1 MDEMLAFV
9 KDLSQL
15 KESLSQYQGLLEQQR
30 EATIKS
36 QFRDFSDSLGIV
48 ATADT
53 INSLFHNF
61 EDVNETLEDSELVLK
76 DRIIKTLDSD
86 FVQQVLTLKTAAR
99 ESELRRMTNDLS
111 NFIRD
116 VPTADNDSQ
125 FIQNLM
131 AKSLATLATE
141 VSLQKDLGE
150 TYNEA
155 WIQSLQEQAAE
166 IFKNL

>member
-1 MDEMLAFV
+1 MLEFV

-15 KESLSQYQGLLEQQR
+15 KESLNQYQGLLERQR

-36 QFRDFSDSLGIV
+36 QFRDFSQSLGIV
-48 ATADT
+48 ATGET
-53 INSLFHNF
+53 INSLFQNF
-61 EDVNETLEDSELVLK
+61 EQVNETLENGELLLK
-76 DRIIKTLDSD
+76 DRIIQTLDSD

-99 ESELRRMTNDLS
+99 ESELRRMTSDLS
-111 NFIRD
+111 EFIRD

-131 AKSLATLATE
+131 AKSLKTLAQE

-155 WIQSLQEQAAE
+155 WIQSLQEQANE

>member
-1 MDEMLAFV
+1 VDEMLAFV

-36 QFRDFSDSLGIV
+36 QFRDFSKSLGIV

-61 EDVNETLEDSELVLK
+61 EDVNETLENGELLLK

-155 WIQSLQEQAAE
+155 WIQSLQEQAEE

>member
-1 MDEMLAFV
+1 MLAFV

-36 QFRDFSDSLGIV
+36 QFRDFSKSLGIV
-48 ATADT
+48 ATAET

-61 EDVNETLEDSELVLK
+61 EDVNETLEDGELLLK

-155 WIQSLQEQAAE
+155 WIQSLQEQAEE

>member
-1 MDEMLAFV
+1 VDEMLAFV

>member
-1 MDEMLAFV
+1 MLAFV

>member
-1 MDEMLAFV
+1 MLAFV

-36 QFRDFSDSLGIV
+36 QFRDFSKSLGIV

-61 EDVNETLEDSELVLK
+61 EDVNETLENGELLLK

-155 WIQSLQEQAAE
+155 WIQSLQEQAEE

>member
-1 MDEMLAFV
+1 VDEMLEFV

-15 KESLSQYQGLLEQQR
+15 KESLNQYQGLLERQR

-36 QFRDFSDSLGIV
+36 QFRDFSQSLGIV
-48 ATADT
+48 ATGET
-53 INSLFHNF
+53 INSLFQNF
-61 EDVNETLEDSELVLK
+61 EQVNETLENGELLLK
-76 DRIIKTLDSD
+76 DRIIQTLDSD

-99 ESELRRMTNDLS
+99 ESELRRMTSDLS
-111 NFIRD
+111 EFIRD

-131 AKSLATLATE
+131 AKSLKTLAQE

-155 WIQSLQEQAAE
+155 WIQSLQEQANE

>member
-1 MDEMLAFV
+1 MEGFAELIEN
-9 KDLSQL
+9 LSQM
-15 KESLSQYQGLLEQQR
+15 KESLNQYQTFLENER
-30 EATIKS
+30 EQTIKT
-36 QFRDFSDSLGIV
+36 QFREFSQSLGIT
-48 ATADT
+48 ATPET
-53 INSLFHNF
+53 INALFQNF
-61 EDVNETLEDSELVLK
+61 EQVTALLEDKSIKLQ
-76 DRIIKTLDSD
+76 DRIIETLNSL

-99 ESELRRMTNDLS
+99 ESELRRMTSDLS
-111 NFIRD
+111 EFIRD

-131 AKSLATLATE
+131 AKSLKTLAQE

-155 WIQSLQEQAAE
+155 WIQSLQEQANE

>member
-1 MDEMLAFV
+1 VDEMLAFV

-36 QFRDFSDSLGIV
+36 QFRDFSKSLGIV

-61 EDVNETLEDSELVLK
+61 EDVNETLEDGELLLK

-155 WIQSLQEQAAE
+155 WIQSLQEQAEE